1 MKLDAVTKKKNLV
14 IDEILHMKRTL
25 EKSRQEKSQEKADW
39 VKKKMK
45 IRFLN

>member
-25 EKSRQEKSQEKADW
+25 EKARQEKSQEVADS
-39 VKKKMK
+39 VKKTIK

>member
-25 EKSRQEKSQEKADW
+25 EKARQEKSQEEADW
-39 VKKKMK
+39 VKKIMK
-45 IRFLN
+45 IRFFN